1 VNQKRVSVSN
11 IVFRILTKTLEVKN
25 FQGFLLLKGEK
36 MLEQNKKPKE
46 NKFILAP
53 SERAA
58 LLESKIDRANAQLQ
72 AMIAQIEAM
81 KRIKQKSK

>member
-1 VNQKRVSVSN
+1 
-11 IVFRILTKTLEVKN
+11 
-25 FQGFLLLKGEK
+25 
-36 MLEQNKKPKE
+36 MLEQNKSIKE

>member
-1 VNQKRVSVSN
+1 
-11 IVFRILTKTLEVKN
+11 
-25 FQGFLLLKGEK
+25 